1 MLFMSICDLFRV
13 EFSKFKI
20 FSHFWSYGAK
30 TAKIWKKS
38 QIFTKS
44 CFFFT
49 QKFWFFVKHQWI
61 HLCHFLRSFAWNF
74 QNLRF
79 LKIYEVMGQKPV
91 EIAEISKFPWKIE
104 ISLTNFSFF
113 WNFDHES
120 YGIFRDLSHEIF
132 EIQKF
137 WLFQKLCAKNCRKKS
152 KFPLLQKLLSFSN
165 FLG

>member
-1 MLFMSICDLFRV
+1 MTYFAWNFQNSRFSNIFEVMEQKQAKYEKIPNLYQDL
-13 EFSKFKI
+13 
-20 FSHFWSYGAK
+20 
-30 TAKIWKKS
+30 
-38 QIFTKS
+38 
-44 CFFFT
+44 FFFT
-49 QKFWFFVKHQWI
+49 QKFGFFVKHQWV

-120 YGIFRDLSHEIF
+120 YGIFRDLSHKIF
-132 EIQKF
+132 RIQKF
-137 WLFQKLCAKNCRKKS
+137 WLFQKLCAKNCRKS
-152 KFPLLQKLLSFSN
+152 LN
-165 FLG
+165 FLFYKNCCHFRIF